1 MSNIKEADQ
10 NVLESLGQRAN
21 YNIISRSSHWNVF
34 CKNGV
39 LEISSKIL
47 QKYLWLS
54 LYLVNELSLAAS
66 EISFN
71 FCLFVSK
78 YFSNELSPLSFKI
91 FMTRWK
97 SLAPWVLL
105 LEQELYLLYIN
116 SDYTNLEHKSYTT
129 IFKNYMQKILNAIT
143 DENQSVATKNRRIL
157 HLFST
162 TRDVI
167 DVPLKLIL
175 ALISLN
181 FCWLFTE

>member
-1 MSNIKEADQ
+1 M
-10 NVLESLGQRAN
+10 
-21 YNIISRSSHWNVF
+21 
-34 CKNGV
+34 
-39 LEISSKIL
+39 
-47 QKYLWLS
+47 
-54 LYLVNELSLAAS
+54 
-66 EISFN
+66 
-71 FCLFVSK
+71 
-78 YFSNELSPLSFKI
+78 
-91 FMTRWK
+91 
-97 SLAPWVLL
+97 LL

-129 IFKNYMQKILNAIT
+129 IFKNYMQKILDAIT

-181 FCWLFTE
+181 FC